1 MASGIKDISDVPVL
15 GSNMAALARGG
26 ISLALPFPLG
36 LMTGL
41 LPATTQ
47 TPYQMD
53 TDRFGNP
60 VHVTDISF
68 GPQQTWLGTRDR
80 YDEYGRLVEGSL
92 GGGYYMLNK
101 NIDMNQ
107 LAPRGSTITVHTPA
121 GREEM
126 SVEDVGRYATKGDTV
141 PETGDVFDVPSYD
154 PWSASFVDW
163 AE

>member
-1 MASGIKDISDVPVL
+1 
-15 GSNMAALARGG
+15 
-26 ISLALPFPLG
+26 
-36 LMTGL
+36 MTGL